1 MTSFQPPATPLRHD
15 ALAALCL
22 TDPASKVDATLRLGE
37 RARTADDAAW
47 RADEP
52 ISVPAMGIP
61 GRPAAPVLVRPR
73 RCR

>member
-37 RARTADDAAW
+37 RPARLTT
-47 RADEP
+47 P
-52 ISVPAMGIP
+52 HGVPMS
-61 GRPAAPVLVRPR
+61 RS
-73 RCR
+73 RCRP